1 MTCSGG
7 RSGHFSIL
15 LLIRG
20 PCNVVAAALRHLLSV
35 VSHPPTDYL
44 SPIKVAGDIRNA
56 HAWK

>member
-7 RSGHFSIL
+7 RGGRFSIL
-15 LLIRG
+15 LL
-20 PCNVVAAALRHLLSV
+20 NVVAAALRHLLSV